1 MMRDRKIQRMVKR
14 GEITHAEGR
23 RMAAAK
29 VEMPAPDR
37 EEPIAYRNS
46 ERYADPTAFYAMQNI
61 VREQHNPVTRT
72 YPRTRVARYA

>member
-1 MMRDRKIQRMVKR
+1 MMRDRKIQRMVMK
-14 GEITHAEGR
+14 GEITDAEGQ

-29 VEMPAPDR
+29 ATKPTPSR
-37 EEPIAYRNS
+37 EEPIPYRNS

-72 YPRTRVARYA
+72 YPRTRVVRYA